1 MSRYT
6 VQRPTTVWIEAVVDA
21 DSIEQALDLAD
32 EDFKSGDYAVME
44 MTYDIDYDRYWVQDK
59 TGLVSYV

>member
-1 MSRYT
+1 MSKYT
-6 VQRPTTVWIEAVVDA
+6 VQRPTTVWIETVVDA
-21 DSIEQALDLAD
+21 ESTEEALELAD
-32 EDFKSGDYAVME
+32 KDFESGDYSVME